1 MRHELES
8 FGAGME
14 GGQEVQNRRQMS
26 KEQHCVD
33 DGGEVAVDE
42 EKKEVG
48 QALENTP
55 LWEQPFWAPCD

>member
-1 MRHELES
+1 
-8 FGAGME
+8 ME

-42 EKKEVG
+42 EKTEVG